1 MFSEIQLPINQQ
13 VFLPQLDQK
22 GIQLFIK
29 REDQIHQQISG
40 NKYRKLKYNLREA
53 KGKGYKRLLT
63 FGGAYSNHI
72 LATAVAGKISGFET
86 IGIIRGNE
94 LGRDIYATLSQ
105 NATLSKA
112 AQYGMQFVFISRE
125 DYRKKMNTH
134 FLQKMNSKFGSFFVI
149 PEGGTNELAVKGCQE
164 ILTEEDK
171 QFNYICCCVGT
182 GGTIAGLIKSSKKH
196 QNILG
201 FSALKGNFLK
211 DEIGKYTAHQNNW
224 KLMMDYHFGGYG
236 KYSDAL
242 ITFINEFRKT
252 TAIPL
257 DPIYTGKMMFG
268 IKDMLKKHLFPRG
281 AKILAVHTGGLQGI
295 VGFNQRLKNKGSN
308 LRIEI

>member
-1 MFSEIQLPINQQ
+1 MFSEIQLPVNQQ

-22 GIQLFIK
+22 EIQLFIK

-53 KGKGYKRLLT
+53 KEKGYKRLLT

-105 NATLSKA
+105 NPTLSKA

-134 FLQKMNSKFGSFFVI
+134 FLKKMNSKFGSFFVI

-171 QFNYICCCVGT
+171 QFDYICCCVGT
-182 GGTIAGLIKSSKKH
+182 GGTMAGLIKSSKKH

-201 FSALKGNFLK
+201 FSALKGNF
-211 DEIGKYTAHQNNW
+211 
-224 KLMMDYHFGGYG
+224 
-236 KYSDAL
+236 
-242 ITFINEFRKT
+242 
-252 TAIPL
+252 
-257 DPIYTGKMMFG
+257 
-268 IKDMLKKHLFPRG
+268 
-281 AKILAVHTGGLQGI
+281 
-295 VGFNQRLKNKGSN
+295 
-308 LRIEI
+308 

>member
-149 PEGGTNELAVKGCQE
+149 PEGGTNELAVKGCEE

-171 QFNYICCCVGT
+171 QFDYICCCVGT

-201 FSALKGNFLK
+201 FSALKGNFLE
-211 DEIGKYTAHQNNW
+211 DEIGKYAAYQNNW

-281 AKILAVHTGGLQGI
+281 AKILAVHTGGLQGV

>member
-13 VFLPQLDQK
+13 VFLPQLGQK

-134 FLQKMNSKFGSFFVI
+134 FLEKMNSKFGSFFVI

-171 QFNYICCCVGT
+171 QFNYICCCVG
-182 GGTIAGLIKSSKKH
+182 SS
-196 QNILG
+196 LFG
-201 FSALKGNFLK
+201 FCF
-211 DEIGKYTAHQNNW
+211 
-224 KLMMDYHFGGYG
+224 F
-236 KYSDAL
+236 
-242 ITFINEFRKT
+242 
-252 TAIPL
+252 
-257 DPIYTGKMMFG
+257 
-268 IKDMLKKHLFPRG
+268 
-281 AKILAVHTGGLQGI
+281 
-295 VGFNQRLKNKGSN
+295 
-308 LRIEI
+308 

>member
-134 FLQKMNSKFGSFFVI
+134 FLEKMNSKFGSFFVI

-308 LRIEI
+308 PRIEI

>member
-308 LRIEI
+308 PRIEI

>member
-13 VFLPQLDQK
+13 VFLPQLDHK

-134 FLQKMNSKFGSFFVI
+134 FLEKMNSKFGSFFVI

>member
-1 MFSEIQLPINQQ
+1 MFSEIQLPVNQQ

-22 GIQLFIK
+22 EIQLFIK

-53 KGKGYKRLLT
+53 KGNGYKRLLT

-72 LATAVAGKISGFET
+72 LATAIAGKISGFKT

-105 NATLSKA
+105 NPTLSKA

-134 FLQKMNSKFGSFFVI
+134 FLKKMNSKFGSFFVI

-171 QFNYICCCVGT
+171 QFDYICCCVGT
-182 GGTIAGLIKSSKKH
+182 GGTMAGLIKSSKKH

-211 DEIGKYTAHQNNW
+211 DEIGKYAAHQNNW

>member
-1 MFSEIQLPINQQ
+1 
-13 VFLPQLDQK
+13 
-22 GIQLFIK
+22 
-29 REDQIHQQISG
+29 
-40 NKYRKLKYNLREA
+40 
-53 KGKGYKRLLT
+53 
-63 FGGAYSNHI
+63 
-72 LATAVAGKISGFET
+72 
-86 IGIIRGNE
+86 
-94 LGRDIYATLSQ
+94 
-105 NATLSKA
+105 
-112 AQYGMQFVFISRE
+112 
-125 DYRKKMNTH
+125 
-134 FLQKMNSKFGSFFVI
+134 MNSKFGSFFVI

-171 QFNYICCCVGT
+171 QFDYICCCVGT
-182 GGTIAGLIKSSKKH
+182 GGTMAGLIKSSKKH

-211 DEIGKYTAHQNNW
+211 DEIRKYAAHQNNW

-268 IKDMLKKHLFPRG
+268 IIDMLKKHLFPRG